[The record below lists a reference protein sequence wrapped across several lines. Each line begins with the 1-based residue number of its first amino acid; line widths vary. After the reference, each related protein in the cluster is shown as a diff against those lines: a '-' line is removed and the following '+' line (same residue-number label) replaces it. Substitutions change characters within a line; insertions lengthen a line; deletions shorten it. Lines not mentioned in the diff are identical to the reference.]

1 MKINKYR
8 GRWDKIR
15 PQEESNDQGKINEYK
30 WSKNDHNY
38 IGKIKNIL

>member
-15 PQEESNDQGKINEYK
+15 PQEKSNDQGKINEYK
-30 WSKNDHNY
+30 RSKNGHNY
-38 IGKIKNIL
+38 LGKIKNIL

>member
-15 PQEESNDQGKINEYK
+15 PQEKSNDQGKINEYK
-30 WSKNDHNY
+30 
-38 IGKIKNIL
+38 